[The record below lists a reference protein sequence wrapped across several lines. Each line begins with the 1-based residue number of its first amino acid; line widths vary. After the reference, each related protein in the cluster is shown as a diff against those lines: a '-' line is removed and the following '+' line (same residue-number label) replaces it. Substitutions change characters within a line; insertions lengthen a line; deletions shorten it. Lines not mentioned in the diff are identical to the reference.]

1 MGTVVAAVA
10 AVVGDVGS
18 VGGSVGA
25 SAPVAA
31 VVGSAGACWFVID
44 LWFAW
49 DVHFRFEFGC
59 EIHARSE
66 SGNHFF
72 LF

>member
-10 AVVGDVGS
+10 AVGGDVGS
-18 VGGSVGA
+18 VGA
-25 SAPVAA
+25 SAAVAA